1 MAGAGRTISVRM
13 PEGSVEELRAATG
26 LAFGTLVRFTM
37 LAYLERLR
45 RERRLKEGET
55 FVSVQDKA
63 ATDIREI
70 VDATDLEALER
81 DNEHDGNRG

>member
-26 LAFGTLVRFTM
+26 LAFGTLVRYTM

-45 RERRLKEGET
+45 LERKLKEGET
-55 FVSVQDKA
+55 FTSVRDKA
-63 ATDIREI
+63 AQDIKEI
-70 VDATDLEALER
+70 VDATDLEQL
-81 DNEHDGNRG
+81 EHDNDGTDN

>member
-26 LAFGTLVRFTM
+26 LAFGTLVRYTM

-45 RERRLKEGET
+45 LERKLKEGES
-55 FVSVQDKA
+55 FVSVRDKA
-63 ATDIREI
+63 ASDIKEI
-70 VDATDLEALER
+70 VDATDLSKIE
-81 DNEHDGNRG
+81 EHDND

>member
-26 LAFGTLVRFTM
+26 LPFGTLVRYTM
-37 LAYLERLR
+37 MAYLERLR
-45 RERRLKEGET
+45 LERRLQEGES

-63 ATDIREI
+63 AADIKDI
-70 VDATDLEALER
+70 VDKTDLSQIE
-81 DNEHDGNRG
+81 EHDSDGTAS

>member
-13 PEGSVEELRAATG
+13 PEGTVEELRAATG

-55 FVSVQDKA
+55 FVSVADKA

-81 DNEHDGNRG
+81 DNEHDGNRS